1 MKLLAVEASQN
12 ATYYVSRYRQ
22 VEELGAELY
31 VLNGLGTEDFWD
43 ASRYRI
49 AGSQQIE
56 DIITA
61 AKAWHAEEEFE
72 GVLTFSE
79 SGVVAVAAVAE
90 ALGLPGIGVEAA
102 RTSRNK
108 FLMRQAHER
117 GGAAHPAFRFAGDV
131 DAALAAG
138 ADLGYPLILKPTLG
152 AASNFVFKVDD
163 PEEMR
168 VRFADVMTGIETMT
182 WALMEAEGLDLG
194 PNGVIIE
201 GYLDGHEHLIE
212 AVAWDDEVYLGSIV
226 DRITVE
232 SGTFD
237 DDVHHAPTSLT
248 SEQVAEV
255 HEVVRTAAHA
265 QGLRRAVLH
274 AEIRFHQGKP
284 FVLEIAV
291 RPGGGGLDHMARIS
305 AGHDPIRCVA
315 DVSRGARPDVSPY
328 SPTGVHTAAM
338 CLISGSGTVA
348 SVEVPP
354 EAAEDPSVFFLKITA
369 TPGTVIKR
377 PPAGNNILGF
387 LGAKGTS
394 LEEALST
401 AHVMASRIRTEM
413 RPEHG

>member
-1 MKLLAVEASQN
+1 MKLLALEASQN

-31 VLNGLGTEDFWD
+31 VLNGLGTEDFWES
-43 ASRYRI
+43 SRYRI

-56 DIITA
+56 DIISA
-61 AKAWHAEEEFE
+61 AKEWHAEEGFE

-108 FLMRQAHER
+108 YLMRQAHER
-117 GGAAHPAFRFAGDV
+117 GGAAHPAFRFAA
-131 DAALAAG
+131 DAETAVAAG
-138 ADLGYPLILKPTLG
+138 AELGYPLILKPTLG

-182 WALMEAEGLDLG
+182 WALMEAGGLDLG

-248 SEQVAEV
+248 PEQVAEV
-255 HEVVRTAAHA
+255 HRVVRTAAHA

-274 AEIRFHQGKP
+274 AEIRFHQGRP

-315 DVSRGARPDVSPY
+315 DVARGARPEVSAY
-328 SPTGVHTAAM
+328 SPTEVHTAAM

-348 SVEVPP
+348 SVEVP
-354 EAAEDPSVFFLKITA
+354 EGAAEDPSVFFLKITA

-387 LGAKGTS
+387 LGARGAS

-413 RPEHG
+413 RPEHA